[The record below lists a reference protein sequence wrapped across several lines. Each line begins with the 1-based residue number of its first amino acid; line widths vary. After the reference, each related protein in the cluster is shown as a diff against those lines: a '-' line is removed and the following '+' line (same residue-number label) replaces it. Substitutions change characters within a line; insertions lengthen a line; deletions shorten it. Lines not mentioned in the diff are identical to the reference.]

1 MLNVRTFIDRPILSG
16 VISVMIVIV
25 GAIGLTQLPIEQF
38 PDIAPPTVSVRASYT
53 GANAE
58 TLQKS
63 VVVPLEEAI
72 NGVENMIYMTSNASN
87 NGSCNINVFF
97 KQGTDPNMATVNV
110 QNRVAQAQG
119 LLPAEVTRTG
129 VNVVRRQTSTLKSL
143 GLYSPN
149 DTYDLA
155 FLNNYFKINIE
166 PRLSRVPGVGE
177 VDVYGSNYSMR
188 IWLDPAKMAQHNL
201 MPSDITAV
209 LAEQN
214 VESPAGTLGEES
226 ENTFQYVLK
235 YRGRYEE
242 EADYEQMVIRSE
254 PDGSVLRL
262 KDVAR
267 VEMGLQGYAIEGYIN
282 GHQGT
287 TSMIS
292 QTPGSNANEIIIAI
306 DKLVEEIRKDLPA
319 DMELIDLMST
329 KDFLDASIHSVR
341 RTLLEAAVLVVLVV
355 LLFLRSWRATLVPLV
370 AIVVSL
376 VGTFGFLYVA
386 GFSLNTLTL
395 FALVLVIGTVVDDA
409 IVVAEAV
416 QTKMETQ
423 QTHPLA
429 PPCEGGERSPLTAGE
444 DVAKENPCAAAQTH
458 SSPLPTREGQG
469 GGSAGGKSATITAM
483 RGITTAL
490 ITSTLVF
497 MAVFIPV
504 CFMGGT
510 SGIFYTHFGL
520 TMAVAVLISLINA
533 LTLSP
538 ALCARL
544 LKVKT
549 ATRSPLNNRGCDS
562 TPGNSA
568 VDDSTLEECPSDI
581 DGRPL
586 QGRYV
591 CDTLSAGPS
600 DTAVIERRRFHR
612 LPSFVQSFVSILQ
625 LIVRPFV
632 RPFQSFVQRFVK
644 GYQSCVLFFIGHKWL
659 VGGLVAAAL
668 ATFFYLLS
676 TTKTALVPDEDMG
689 VIYVTVQTQPGSTK
703 SETHRMMDRIE
714 QLITDLPQIKAY
726 SKSVGV
732 SRMAGQSSNNGMF
745 LLRLKNWDERRGKG
759 DDLKSVMAEVNRRVA
774 DISEAKIMA
783 FTQPMISG
791 YGATNGFELQVQDHQ
806 DRGVDSLMAVTNRL
820 IAALQARPEISR
832 AQTSFHNRYPQYRLH
847 IDAARCKR
855 AGVSPSDVL
864 ACLSGYIGGTYSSN
878 MNKYSKLYRVMV
890 QAEVTAR
897 LDEQALNNMY
907 VRAKDGSMAPVSGF
921 VQLTPIMGTAN
932 LTRFNLF
939 PAIQVS
945 GMPEKG
951 YSSGQ
956 TLKAVRE
963 EAARVL
969 PQGYGF
975 EFAGMSREE
984 ASAGQHTLY
993 VFIVCIVFIYLIL
1006 CALYESLFIPLAV
1019 ILSVPFGL
1027 MGSFLFAQ
1035 WFGLEN
1041 NIYMQTG
1048 VIMLIG
1054 LLSKTAILLTE
1065 YASERRRAGMS
1076 IARAALSAAQVRLR
1090 PILMTSLTM
1099 IFGLLPM
1106 MFATGAGANGNISLG
1121 VGTVGGMLIG
1131 TIALLLFVPSL
1142 FVVFQQLE
1150 ERMKIH

>member
-1 MLNVRTFIDRPILSG
+1 MAETLNYTPYGVSKTHSVFPITFLYHMLSVKTFIDRPILAG

-38 PDIAPPTVSVRASYT
+38 PDIAPPTVSVGANYT

-72 NGVENMIYMTSNASN
+72 NGVENMLYMTSNASN
-87 NGSCNINVFF
+87 NGSARINVFF
-97 KQGTDPNMATVNV
+97 KQGTDPDMATVNV

-129 VNVVRRQTSTLKSL
+129 VTVMRRQTSTLKSL

-149 DTYDLA
+149 GTYDLA

-177 VDVYGSNYSMR
+177 VDVWGSNYSMR
-188 IWLDPAKMAQHNL
+188 IWLDPAKMAQHHL

-214 VESPAGTLGEES
+214 IESPAGTLGEES
-226 ENTFQYVLK
+226 DNTFQYVLK

-242 EADYEQMVIRSE
+242 EADYENLVIRAE
-254 PDGSVLRL
+254 ADGSLLRL

-267 VEMGLQGYAIEGYIN
+267 IEMGLQGYAIEGYIN
-282 GHQGT
+282 GRPGAT
-287 TSMIS
+287 CMIS

-306 DKLVEEIRKDLPA
+306 DRLVEEIRHDLPA
-319 DMELIDLMST
+319 DLELIDLMST
-329 KDFLDASIHSVR
+329 KDFLDASIHSVE
-341 RTLLEAAVLVVLVV
+341 RTLFEAMALVVLVV

-376 VGTFGFLYVA
+376 VGTFAFLYIA

-416 QTKMETQ
+416 QAKLDS
-423 QTHPLA
+423 PN
-429 PPCEGGERSPLTAGE
+429 PPQSGATL
-444 DVAKENPCAAAQTH
+444 
-458 SSPLPTREGQG
+458 
-469 GGSAGGKSATITAM
+469 SAM
-483 RGITTAL
+483 HEITTAL

-510 SGIFYTHFGL
+510 SGIFYTQFGL
-520 TMAVAVLISLINA
+520 TMAVAVLISMINA

-538 ALCARL
+538 ALCERL
-544 LKVKT
+544 LKKRNT
-549 ATRSPLNNRGCDS
+549 QGPQNAHEPHIAQEPNRFL
-562 TPGNSA
+562 TH
-568 VDDSTLEECPSDI
+568 
-581 DGRPL
+581 
-586 QGRYV
+586 Y
-591 CDTLSAGPS
+591 
-600 DTAVIERRRFHR
+600 ER
-612 LPSFVQSFVSILQ
+612 LV
-625 LIVRPFV
+625 
-632 RPFQSFVQRFVK
+632 
-644 GYQSCVLFFIGHKWL
+644 GFFIQRKWL
-659 VGGLVAAAL
+659 VFTLVAAAL
-668 ATFFYLLS
+668 ATFAYLLR

-703 SETHRMMDRIE
+703 AETHAMMDRVE
-714 QLITDLPQIKAY
+714 QLIVDLPQIKAY

-745 LLRLKNWDERRGKG
+745 LLQLKNWDQRRDKG
-759 DDLKSVMAEVNRRVA
+759 DDLKSVMAEVNRRVR
-774 DISEAKIMA
+774 DISGAKIMA

-820 IAALQARPEISR
+820 IAALQARPEITR
-832 AQTSFHNRYPQYRLH
+832 AQTSFDNRYPQYRLSV
-847 IDAARCKR
+847 DAARCKR
-855 AGVSPSDVL
+855 AGISPSDVL
-864 ACLSGYIGGTYSSN
+864 ACLSGYIGGSYSSN
-878 MNKYSKLYRVMV
+878 MNKFSKLYRVMV
-890 QAEVTAR
+890 QAEVDQR
-897 LDEQALNNMY
+897 MDVQSLNNMY
-907 VRAKDGSMAPVSGF
+907 VRAKDGSMAPLSAFVS
-921 VQLTPIMGTAN
+921 LTPIMGTAN

-945 GMPEKG
+945 GLPEPG

-956 TLKAVRE
+956 ALQAVRE
-963 EAARVL
+963 EAARIL
-969 PQGYGF
+969 PEGYGY

-984 ASAGQHTLY
+984 ASAGQNTIY
-993 VFIVCIVFIYLIL
+993 VFAACIIFIYLIL
-1006 CALYESLFIPLAV
+1006 CALYESLLIPLA
-1019 ILSVPFGL
+1019 ILLSVPFGL
-1027 MGSFLFAQ
+1027 LGSFLFAQ

-1065 YASERRRAGMS
+1065 YASERRRAGMT
-1076 IARAALSAAQVRLR
+1076 IVQAALSAARVRLR

-1106 MFATGAGANGNISLG
+1106 MFASGAGANGNISLG
-1121 VGTVGGMLIG
+1121 VGTVGGMFIG
-1131 TIALLLFVPSL
+1131 TIALILLVPAL
-1142 FVVFQQLE
+1142 FVVFQNLE
-1150 ERMKIH
+1150 ERLSHSNP